1 MQISAVPRHSD
12 GKGYPKGPGN
22 GLHAFHVRLEFR
34 ALRSLRE
41 SLDVNYGRVNT
52 SPFVTGLVVLR

>member
-12 GKGYPKGPGN
+12 GERVPERAWEWVARVS
-22 GLHAFHVRLEFR
+22 LR

-41 SLDVNYGRVNT
+41 SLDVSYGRVNT